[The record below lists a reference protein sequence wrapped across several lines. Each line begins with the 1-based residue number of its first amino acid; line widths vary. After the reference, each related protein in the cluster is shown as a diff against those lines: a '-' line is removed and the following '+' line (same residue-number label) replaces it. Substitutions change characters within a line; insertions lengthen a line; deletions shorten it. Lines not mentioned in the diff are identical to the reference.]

1 MCGYSTNPR
10 FCDFAM
16 AKNRNEDSSHDNG
29 DDHEFGKE
37 PNFDDPPGFKD
48 DVSDEGA

>member
-1 MCGYSTNPR
+1 
-10 FCDFAM
+10 M